1 MGKYSEEDFKNADQ
15 FLSDGLNS
23 FLDTVSNAYD
33 DWSGKAQTAVDTIQF
48 GQEYAA
54 YKVNETIIKPTGN
67 AMKNM
72 SDSVKQDAQ
81 EAAQWFA
88 DAGQYVSGK
97 VQDGVDSVKAFSH
110 ECDASLS
117 SWIAGKLHS
126 AAEAFDNTAQ
136 RDAEAA
142 AQSRENIESRN
153 ERYSSRALE
162 GVEGSA
168 FDDLAKA
175 GMSAAQASFG

>member
-81 EAAQWFA
+81 EAA
-88 DAGQYVSGK
+88 
-97 VQDGVDSVKAFSH
+97 
-110 ECDASLS
+110 
-117 SWIAGKLHS
+117 
-126 AAEAFDNTAQ
+126 DNTC
-136 RDAEAA
+136 
-142 AQSRENIESRN
+142 
-153 ERYSSRALE
+153 
-162 GVEGSA
+162 GP
-168 FDDLAKA
+168 
-175 GMSAAQASFG
+175 